1 MMNPNNLVYNPMAF
15 SMLLNYMNT
24 MFPNMGYNINNYNI
38 YNADYNKML
47 MINWMSM
54 NPFLATLYQNL
65 LNQININ
72 ICQPQF
78 PSPSPSPSNSYNMN
92 SNSNS
97 NTSTYNISPNTE
109 SPKINLAFTTQKG
122 KKLNMICS
130 HNMKIKD
137 LFVEY
142 VKKLGLGPGIIGNE
156 FYFLHNGLVSQND
169 ERTVGE
175 LGLNSGYNIIVIDT
189 KDIIGA

>member
-1 MMNPNNLVYNPMAF
+1 MSSLIKNNAYKSV
-15 SMLLNYMNT
+15 
-24 MFPNMGYNINNYNI
+24 
-38 YNADYNKML
+38 
-47 MINWMSM
+47 
-54 NPFLATLYQNL
+54 
-65 LNQININ
+65 
-72 ICQPQF
+72 
-78 PSPSPSPSNSYNMN
+78 
-92 SNSNS
+92 
-97 NTSTYNISPNTE
+97 
-109 SPKINLAFTTQKG
+109 KIIIHENKG

-156 FYFLHNGLVSQND
+156 FYFLHNGLKVSQND